1 MIRGLVLDHGCQ
13 SEEKYHRK
21 SFLELAVQGL
31 QDYFK
36 KHSFARNYILDLCK
50 SNFPKHYMKK
60 LDEESR
66 WFFNVFQCLKD
77 HHWKIEMKN

>member
-21 SFLELAVQGL
+21 SFLELAVRGL

-36 KHSFARNYILDLCK
+36 NHSFARNYILDLCK
-50 SNFPKHYMKK
+50 SNFPKHYMNK

-66 WFFNVFQCLKD
+66 WLFNIIGKLND
-77 HHWKIEMKN
+77 HHWKKEMKN